1 MIKKLLTLFK
11 SAEKT
16 SSSQTGA
23 IDVSDSDEMSIYLDV
38 TVVSGTTPTL
48 DVVIQDSP
56 DGSKWY
62 DKESFTQATGVTGE
76 AKRITNFG
84 KFVRVKYTIGGTDTP
99 TFTFEVK
106 AVGRNH

>member
-1 MIKKLLTLFK
+1 MIKDKLTLFK

-16 SSSQTGA
+16 SSSETGA
-23 IDVSDSDEMSIYLDV
+23 IDVSNADEMSIYLDV
-38 TVVSGTTPTL
+38 TVASGTDETL
-48 DVVIQDSP
+48 DVTIQDSP
-56 DGSKWY
+56 DGVKWY

-84 KFVRVKYTIGGTDTP
+84 KFIRVKYVIGGTDTP
-99 TFTFEVK
+99 TFTFEVL